1 MSLMVGKTKSPSI
14 AGEGDSMKKIGMRIG
29 LVAAVVVAGSL
40 MGGCKSGK
48 IPGISDKTPFEDMQ
62 KAVKKLTED
71 GVPASVGMGESRN
84 QQMALTEAN
93 LDARKNLAQQ
103 VSVKIKNLEKNFAE
117 EIGESANSEIN
128 SLFSTATK
136 SITSQ
141 ELAGSVPK
149 VQKYQTSK
157 EGITRAYVLMVLDP
171 NIIGKALA
179 QQKSSN
185 ASLYQRFQASKAFEE
200 LDREIKEY
208 EGNEK
213 EALAEFSK
221 K

>member
-1 MSLMVGKTKSPSI
+1 
-14 AGEGDSMKKIGMRIG
+14 
-29 LVAAVVVAGSL
+29 

-84 QQMALTEAN
+84 QQMALTEAK